1 MTNTL
6 PASQRQPDLSQTSRS
21 DKSSSSSSREPTIA
35 PQHDGRSSFELHM
48 LLRSSSEDGPSLSPP
63 SDEHV
68 SAEQSE
74 EEEERYI
81 RPISRVTSMSK
92 SYTTEEEQAIIR
104 KLDRRLVLFM
114 ALLYMLSFL
123 DRSSQTSDISQHTAY
138 HSLHIS
144 ICVLPLDK
152 C

>member
-1 MTNTL
+1 MTNVH
-6 PASQRQPDLSQTSRS
+6 PASQSDLSQTSPS
-21 DKSSSSSSREPTIA
+21 DTDSSCSSRGPTIA
-35 PQHDGRSSFELHM
+35 PKHDRRSTFELRT
-48 LLRSSSEDGPSLSPP
+48 LLRSSNEDGPSASPP
-63 SDEHV
+63 CDGQV
-68 SAEQSE
+68 STEQSE

-81 RPISRVTSMSK
+81 RPVSRVTSMSK
-92 SYTTEEEQAIIR
+92 SYTTEEEQVITR

-123 DRSSQTSDISQHTAY
+123 DRSSQTSNISQYSAY

-144 ICVLPLDK
+144 ICVLLLDE